1 MSVTVG
7 SGGKA
12 DVEVLDSRG
21 LWQPVDGLLL
31 EVDELQVEF
40 RTRDGV
46 AKAINGVSFELHE
59 GETLAILG
67 ESGSG
72 KSVTAQAIMGIL
84 DSPPGFITGGEV
96 RYCGKNILALPD
108 EDRRRVRGPEISMVF
123 QDALSALN
131 PVFSVGWQIAEM
143 FRKHRGMNKSDSQ
156 AQAIRLMQR
165 VQIPGAAQRVKAYPH
180 QFSGGMRQRI
190 MIAMAL
196 VNEPSLVIADEP
208 TTALDVTVQAQI
220 LDLLQ
225 DLQRSRNSALVLI
238 THNIDVVRRLADHVL
253 VMYGGRAVETGAVD
267 VVTRQPGHP
276 YTEGLL
282 ASVPSMDGPTDGE
295 LVSIPG
301 SPPNLADLPTGC
313 AFHPRCRY
321 AELTAGRSRT
331 EVPRLRPAGEPG
343 HLVACHLAE
352 YPR

>member
-1 MSVTVG
+1 MPEADTPPLRVRHLSVRFRTG
-7 SGGKA
+7 SGVVRA
-12 DVEVLDSRG
+12 
-21 LWQPVDGLLL
+21 VD
-31 EVDELQVEF
+31 D
-40 RTRDGV
+40 
-46 AKAINGVSFELHE
+46 VSFSVPRGHTLGVV
-59 GETLAILG
+59 GESGAGKSTLALAILG
-67 ESGSG
+67 LHDPARTTVS
-72 KSVTAQAIMGIL
+72 
-84 DSPPGFITGGEV
+84 GEV
-96 RYCGKNILALPD
+96 RIGEQDIVGMPEPELRHL
-108 EDRRRVRGPEISMVF
+108 RGRRVALIVQNP
-123 QDALSALN
+123 LSALH
-131 PVFSVGWQIAEM
+131 PAYTAGRQIGEAY
-143 FRKHRGMNKSDSQ
+143 RAHHPAATR
-156 AQAIRLMQR
+156 AQARRRAIEMLYLVGIPDPADR
-165 VQIPGAAQRVKAYPH
+165 VDRYPH
-180 QFSGGMRQRI
+180 EFSGGMRQRI

-253 VMYGGRAVETGAVD
+253 VMYAGRAVETGAVD
-267 VVTRQPGHP
+267 VVTRRPGHP

-282 ASVPSMDGPTDGE
+282 ASVPSMDAPTDAE
-295 LVSIPG
+295 LASIPG